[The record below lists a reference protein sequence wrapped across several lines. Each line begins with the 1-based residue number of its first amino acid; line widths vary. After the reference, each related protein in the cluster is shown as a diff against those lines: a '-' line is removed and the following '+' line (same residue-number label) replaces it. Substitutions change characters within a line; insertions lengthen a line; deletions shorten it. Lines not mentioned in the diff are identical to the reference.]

1 MYWKKDCFGL
11 SAEAL
16 VDKAVELKYVGGM
29 MGEPQKP
36 SEFICLILKMLQIQ
50 PDKEIIIEFIKN
62 DDYKYVRLLGE
73 GQPAG
78 AKTGTAVCIGG
89 AGECCCSSMCVGGG
103 GMRERP
109 THILTLSFMHS
120 LYHPLTHKLAHPTHT
135 CTHPNPCTPPLPP
148 GAYYLR
154 LVGKAYD
161 VYTYLEPLYNDFR
174 RVRVAL
180 PDGRFA
186 LSHVDEVV
194 DDMLRKDYLFD
205 VALPHIPYR

>member
-1 MYWKKDCFGL
+1 MPRTSTEGITKCV
-11 SAEAL
+11 AAC
-16 VDKAVELKYVGGM
+16 
-29 MGEPQKP
+29 P
-36 SEFICLILKMLQIQ
+36 
-50 PDKEIIIEFIKN
+50 
-62 DDYKYVRLLGE
+62 LL
-73 GQPAG
+73 
-78 AKTGTAVCIGG
+78 C
-89 AGECCCSSMCVGGG
+89 
-103 GMRERP
+103 P
-109 THILTLSFMHS
+109 TLL
-120 LYHPLTHKLAHPTHT
+120 
-135 CTHPNPCTPPLPP
+135 P

-205 VALPHIPYR
+205 VAMPHIPYRCHTHGGAGGGWGSIACAGS